1 MQHDDKFLILRDVD
15 EVIQQEVEKERIS
28 PMLAITSLLSP
39 PHVLRINAIIKR
51 LEEKFGLDDVQAT
64 LDPHLTYQLAGVRKL
79 SSLKQVLADVAAA
92 TEPFPAFTTGLGVF
106 PGERPVIYIPVLR
119 SDALNALHRRILA
132 ATAPLCLR
140 TDKFS
145 GPDCWL
151 PHISL
156 ALHDTTPDLLGPVLA
171 LLNQETYN
179 LKITIDNLAILRQ
192 EGELFVKE
200 EVFEMGSK
208 AVKSPKESVENRELA
223 EINQSCPIEEGES
236 KD

>member
-1 MQHDDKFLILRDVD
+1 MSASYELR
-15 EVIQQEVEKERIS
+15 KSAGS
-28 PMLAITSLLSP
+28 PVGLRPKSVPDTMLAITSLLSA
-39 PHVLRINAIIKR
+39 PHVLHINGIIKR

-79 SSLKQVLADVAAA
+79 SALKRVLANVAD
-92 TEPFPAFTTGLGVF
+92 TTPPFSAFTTGLGVF
-106 PGERPVIYIPVLR
+106 PGAQPVIYIPVLR

-156 ALHDTTPDLLGPVLA
+156 ALHDTTPGLLGPVLGY
-171 LLNQETYN
+171 LNHETYN
-179 LKITIDNLAILRQ
+179 LQLTIDNIAILRQ

-200 EVFEMGSK
+200 DVFAMGAK
-208 AVKSPKESVENRELA
+208 VGPPVE
-223 EINQSCPIEEGES
+223 
-236 KD
+236 

>member
-1 MQHDDKFLILRDVD
+1 MSLNLHGKLRAEHLPPAPVYPALLRRKSA
-15 EVIQQEVEKERIS
+15 EEPHPEAETERTP

-39 PHVLRINAIIKR
+39 PHALRINNIIKS

-79 SSLKQVLADVAAA
+79 ESLKEVLADVAAA

-119 SDALNALHRRILA
+119 SDALNALHHRILA

-156 ALHDTTPDLLGPVLA
+156 ALHDTTVDLLGPVLA
-171 LLNQETYN
+171 YLNQETYN
-179 LKITIDNLAILRQ
+179 LRILIDNITILRQ
-192 EGELFVKE
+192 EGEQFVKE
-200 EVFEMGSK
+200 EVFKMGEK
-208 AVKSPKESVENRELA
+208 VL
-223 EINQSCPIEEGES
+223 G
-236 KD
+236 